1 MRKNSQKIREMVVIA
16 SLGAIV
22 AVLQYISMFIKFGPF
37 NITLA
42 LTPIVVG
49 AVLYGPKAGG
59 VLGFIMGLVVLLT
72 NAEAFFVVN
81 PIATIF
87 VCLFKSMFA
96 GILAGLI
103 IQWFKKIQKNETI
116 SIILASVITPIINTG
131 IFVICCLLFFFPTLT
146 EWANGENTLV
156 YLFVT
161 MIGLQFVVEFLINA
175 ILSPVV
181 IRLVDIVKNRR

>member
-42 LTPIVVG
+42 LTPVVVG

-59 VLGFIMGLVVLLT
+59 ILGFIMGLVVLLT
-72 NAEAFFVVN
+72 NSEAFFVVN

-96 GILAGLI
+96 GIIAGDI
-103 IQWFKKIQKNETI
+103 ILLFKKNQKSEI
-116 SIILASVITPIINTG
+116 VAIILASIITPIINTG
-131 IFVICCLLFFFPTLT
+131 LFIIFCLLFFFPTLT

-156 YLFVT
+156 FLFVT
-161 MIGLQFVVEFLINA
+161 MIGLQFVVEFVINA
-175 ILSPVV
+175 VLSPVV
-181 IRLVDIVKNRR
+181 IRLVNIVKNRI